1 MKVAEYLEIKK
12 YKENNKFYVGN
23 KELEIFAVIKTDI
36 TDSSCKELVR
46 VINDRFETNCYNEK
60 NVKQQIFDDKIFVF
74 EDGIII
80 CY

>member
-12 YKENNKFYVGN
+12 YEENNKLYVGN
-23 KELEIFAVIKTDI
+23 REFEVFAVIKANILNSNWED
-36 TDSSCKELVR
+36 LVR
-46 VINDRFETNCYNEK
+46 IINDRFETDYYDKEK
-60 NVKQQIFDDKIFVF
+60 IKHLIFNDKIFVF